1 MNYARH
7 YELLIQKHGSV
18 TKPKWYA
25 ERHHIVPKCLG
36 GPDEESN
43 LIYLSAEAHYVAHQ
57 LLVKM
62 NPEHHGLS
70 YAAMLMTR
78 VGRSDARVSNKYYSW
93 LKRKYSKVQSVIM
106 KEWLKENG
114 NPSQREDV
122 KIKRREAWLG
132 EKNPSYG
139 KPNWKSIEAATNAT
153 RGKKQSKEH
162 NRKKS
167 EAIKKWH
174 EENKDKH
181 PMKNPETLAKAIA
194 SRKATAER
202 KRNLKQLEKE
212 SK

>member
-1 MNYARH
+1 MNYAKH
-7 YELLIQKHGSV
+7 YDLLIVKHGSQ
-18 TKPKWYA
+18 TKPKGYS

-36 GPDEESN
+36 GSDEESN

-62 NPEHHGLS
+62 HPSHHGLS

-78 VGRSDARVSNKYYSW
+78 VSKGNGRASNKYYSW
-93 LKRKYSKVQSVIM
+93 LKRRYSKVQSIII

-114 NPSQREDV
+114 NPSTREDV
-122 KIKRREAWLG
+122 KVKRREAWLG
-132 EKNPSYG
+132 DKNPSYG
-139 KPNWKSIEAATNAT
+139 KPNWKAIEAAALAKRGTSQTETHNA
-153 RGKKQSKEH
+153 KI
-162 NRKKS
+162 S

-174 EENKDKH
+174 AENKDKH

-202 KRNLKQLEKE
+202 KKLEKE
-212 SK
+212 KHNG